1 MYMIFKLNN
10 KLLLVIL
17 LLLLLI
23 NILFA
28 NNIFKKKSIINNYFD
43 NVYAIVLEKRKQNVY
58 NVLSSLN
65 IDYQQIDALTPE
77 NTPID
82 TLHCID
88 KTSKLNNG
96 TKYCHASH
104 VATIKKFLKSGKKN
118 CLILED
124 DIEYNSEYDTLDLK
138 KTLQSIPKDY
148 DIIYLG
154 YCWDKCKKM
163 KYINKHVMKSY
174 SPHCTHAY
182 GLSRKGAIK
191 LLQHLKPITNLP
203 IDRVFSN
210 LIKNKLLISYSLK
223 IPVFNQNREEF
234 GSYLGNNDCLV
245 LCT

>member
-1 MYMIFKLNN
+1 M
-10 KLLLVIL
+10 IL

-23 NILFA
+23 NIFFA

-82 TLHCID
+82 TLDCID
-88 KTSKLNNG
+88 KTSTLNNG
-96 TKYCHASH
+96 IKYCHASH

-124 DIEYNSEYDTLDLK
+124 DIKYNSEYDTLDLK

-163 KYINKHVMKSY
+163 KCINKYVWNSY
-174 SPHCTHAY
+174 SPNCTHAY

-203 IDRVFSN
+203 IDVVFSK
-210 LIKNKLLISYSLK
+210 LIENKLLISYSLK

-234 GSYLGNNDCLV
+234 GSYLGNNDSLT